1 MVSDAAI
8 FTSVGNEHSLYF
20 PLESSIIK
28 TIKDA
33 FSDGRNLHGKL
44 SESGEIFHSA
54 VVSALKFMSTK
65 AN

>member
-33 FSDGRNLHGKL
+33 FSDGRTLHGKL
-44 SESGEIFHSA
+44 SESGESFIPR
-54 VVSALKFMSTK
+54 
-65 AN
+65 